1 MDDVREKIGLRF
13 GGAGPVPHEA
23 ADDAPDEDACDYTT
37 SSWRVRCA
45 SVRLAELDEEMAIV
59 RVE

>member
-1 MDDVREKIGLRF
+1 MDDVRDKIRLRF

-23 ADDAPDEDACDYTT
+23 ADDAPDEDARDYTT
-37 SSWRVRCA
+37 SWRMRRDGPRPV
-45 SVRLAELDEEMAIV
+45 ETDEEMGTV